1 MWYYNSVV
9 NNKHIEREK
18 QIWKKSARTYTI
30 TEETLDKVKAEI
42 MEQFEKYAMMGI
54 KAKYNEEIL
63 SAINGFQ
70 GAAIAA
76 SIFVKLAPDDYPV
89 DELIISIITAQIL

>member
-1 MWYYNSVV
+1 M
-9 NNKHIEREK
+9 E
-18 QIWKKSARTYTI
+18 KSARTYTI

-42 MEQFEKYAMMGI
+42 MKQFEKYAMMGI

-89 DELIISIITAQIL
+89 DELIKEGQTQTKKWRKKLRQENVW

>member
-1 MWYYNSVV
+1 M
-9 NNKHIEREK
+9 E
-18 QIWKKSARTYTI
+18 KSARTYTI

-54 KAKYNEEIL
+54 KAKDKEEMLL
-63 SAINGFQ
+63 SISGFRV
-70 GAAIAA
+70 AAIGA

-89 DELIISIITAQIL
+89 EELMISITTADTL

>member
-1 MWYYNSVV
+1 M
-9 NNKHIEREK
+9 E
-18 QIWKKSARTYTI
+18 KSARTHTI

-42 MEQFEKYAMMGI
+42 MELFYKYSMMGI
-54 KAKYNEEIL
+54 KAKNEEETL
-63 SAINGFQ
+63 SSIKGFQ

-89 DELIISIITAQIL
+89 DELIISIITAHTLG

>member
-1 MWYYNSVV
+1 M
-9 NNKHIEREK
+9 E
-18 QIWKKSARTYTI
+18 KSARTYTI

-42 MEQFEKYAMMGI
+42 MELFEKYAMMGI
-54 KAKYNEEIL
+54 KAKNEEEIQ
-63 SAINGFQ
+63 SSITRFQ

-89 DELIISIITAQIL
+89 DELIISIITAQTL